1 MSRYLPAHMS
11 NIGALWLRGIGIRAC
26 LVHLSFGLA
35 MYFEGY
41 PILLPF
47 WVVAIEGLVFVLYV
61 RACRQKGPLSAWA
74 ISWVAI
80 SDVHFFLAAV
90 FFALISG
97 LIPVWGYWAG
107 LGLWLAAVVAEVRIS
122 YALPLPRQVRPADV
136 ASAVDK
142 AGRKRSLPRPT
153 VNTPMT
159 IGLGVFAMG
168 LLGAMVGYARS
179 SYPEA
184 ALGISVMSLGLSVAF
199 TFQTRHLL
207 LAYRF
212 RKLPWR

>member
-1 MSRYLPAHMS
+1 MSRYLPAHLS
-11 NIGALWLRGIGIRAC
+11 NLRALWLRGIGIRAC

-35 MYFEGY
+35 MYFKGY

-74 ISWVAI
+74 LSWAAI
-80 SDVHFFLAAV
+80 SDAHFFLAAV

-97 LIPVWGYWAG
+97 LLPVCGYWAG
-107 LGLWLAAVVAEVRIS
+107 LSLWLAAIVAETKVS
-122 YALPLPRQVRPADV
+122 CTLPLPQQVRSADV

-142 AGRKRSLPRPT
+142 ARGKSSLSRPT
-153 VNTPMT
+153 SNTLMQ

-168 LLGAMVGYARS
+168 LIGAMVGHARS
-179 SYPEA
+179 SYPET

-199 TFQTRHLL
+199 TFQTRHLI

-212 RKLPWR
+212 RKLSWR